1 MTKRRFTSKLQS
13 VRTVREH
20 AELMAMRDL
29 AGELRQAAAL
39 KQELTVAHDRLHTAR
54 TVAANGGVTG
64 AELLVRQAYV
74 ERVERELTYARM
86 RAAAQDDH
94 VEVTRVR
101 LQEAARDRETVVK
114 LEGRRR
120 AAHDQETRRL
130 ERNAGEELAVQMHM
144 RQASA

>member
-13 VRTVREH
+13 VRVVREH
-20 AELMAMRDL
+20 AELIAMRDL
-29 AGELRQAAAL
+29 AGELRQAAEL

-54 TVAANGGVTG
+54 TAADNGGVTAG
-64 AELLVRQAYV
+64 ELLVRQAYV

-86 RAAAQDDH
+86 RANAQDDH
-94 VEVTRVR
+94 VEATRLR

-130 ERNAGEELAVQMHM
+130 ERTAGEELAVQMHM